1 MEIESNAPV
10 QRRRVTEESEKRA
23 LVARHA
29 ESGKSLVSF
38 CRDEGIT
45 LSSFQNWRKKFAAK
59 PLFVELSAPMLPAA
73 VEVVLVSGDRI
84 VTSSGCD
91 PLWLAKLVRS
101 LGAPSC

>member
-1 MEIESNAPV
+1 MEIEANAPV
-10 QRRRVTEESEKRA
+10 QRRRVTKESEKRA
-23 LVARHA
+23 LVARHL

-45 LSSFQNWRKKFAAK
+45 VRNFRNWRKKFAAN
-59 PLFVELSAPMLPAA
+59 PLFVEVSAPIQPAA
-73 VEVVLVSGDRI
+73 VEIVLVSGDRV

-91 PLWLAKLVRS
+91 PLWLAKFVRA

>member
-1 MEIESNAPV
+1 MEVAPDV
-10 QRRRVTEESEKRA
+10 PVRRRRVTKEAEKRA
-23 LVARHA
+23 LIARHL
-29 ESGKSLVSF
+29 ESGKSMASF

-45 LSSFQNWRKKFAAK
+45 VRSFVNWRKKFAAK
-59 PLFVELSAPMLPAA
+59 PLFVEVSAPKQPAA

-84 VTSSGCD
+84 STSSDCD

>member
-29 ESGKSLVSF
+29 ESGKSMASF

-45 LSSFQNWRKKFAAK
+45 VWTFRNWRKKFAAK
-59 PLFVELSAPMLPAA
+59 PMFIEVSAPMLPAA

-84 VTSSGCD
+84 VTSSSCD

-101 LGAPSC
+101 LGTPSC